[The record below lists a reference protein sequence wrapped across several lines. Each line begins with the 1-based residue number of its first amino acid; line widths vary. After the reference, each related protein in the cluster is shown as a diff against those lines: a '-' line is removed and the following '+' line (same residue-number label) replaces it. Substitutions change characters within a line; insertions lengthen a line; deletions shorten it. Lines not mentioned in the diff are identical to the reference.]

1 MCANN
6 KLLIDQGILTLSG
19 KISKDKINLL
29 SGVVCQPFVETVWVT
44 TNGDMD
50 TISRMT
56 DLFTRLYDDGQEQE
70 LIDVLRLL
78 YGVVGLQFPEEVKQ
92 LTQSSEARKYFL
104 FSFLLDFD
112 DVLLDYI
119 AEQSDNE

>member
-1 MCANN
+1 MPLF
-6 KLLIDQGILTLSG
+6 KLYWKKASLPPSG
-19 KISKDKINLL
+19 EISKDQINLI
-29 SGVVCQPFVETVWVT
+29 SGAVTQPFVETVWVT

>member
-1 MCANN
+1 MPLF
-6 KLLIDQGILTLSG
+6 KLYWKKEYLPPSG
-19 KISKDKINLL
+19 EISKDQINLI
-29 SGVVCQPFVETVWVT
+29 SSAVTQPFVETVWVT

-78 YGVVGLQFPEEVKQ
+78 YGVVGLQFPEDVKQ
-92 LTQSSEARKYFL
+92 LAQNSEARQYFL

-112 DVLLDYI
+112 DVLLDFI
-119 AEQSDNE
+119 AEQPESQ

>member
-1 MCANN
+1 
-6 KLLIDQGILTLSG
+6 
-19 KISKDKINLL
+19 
-29 SGVVCQPFVETVWVT
+29 
-44 TNGDMD
+44 MD